1 MAEIKIVMTDMDGT
15 YMDNSFQANQQNLE
29 ATRKLAERGI
39 PVCAVTARNLG
50 LVRRMLHLGELETY
64 CVNNNGCSVH
74 NVKTGES
81 LWSNRIP
88 DSWLVAALKA
98 CDRIKD
104 TGIQVEVHTGE
115 MSIDYGP
122 LKTLPSHA
130 DRENEQT
137 EPQFRCP
144 TVVAKD
150 IDDILRIA
158 DGKAELIRVFDYR
171 ENGVLPGTFYRDL
184 IMGGEFMLTSSNPA
198 VLEIM
203 AAGSSKRNGVAQ
215 LAKILGI
222 RQEEVMC
229 CGDGANDIGMIS
241 WAGVGVA
248 MDNASDEVKAA
259 ADYVSCNFKQGGVAK
274 AIEKYILNR

>member
-1 MAEIKIVMTDMDGT
+1 MGNIKIVMTDMDGT
-15 YMDNSFQANQQNLE
+15 YMENSFQANEKNLQ
-29 ATRKLAERGI
+29 ATRELAKRGI

-81 LWSNRIP
+81 LWSNTIP
-88 DSWLVAALKA
+88 ENWVIAALKA

-122 LKTLPSHA
+122 LKTMPSHA

-137 EPQFRCP
+137 EPQYRCP

-150 IDDILRIA
+150 LDDVLKLA
-158 DGKAELIRVFDYR
+158 NGKTELIRVFDFTGK
-171 ENGVLPGTFYRDL
+171 GVMPGSFYRDL

-203 AAGSSKRNGVAQ
+203 AAGSSKRNGVEQ
-215 LAKILGI
+215 LAKTLGI
-222 RQEEVMC
+222 QREAVMC
-229 CGDGANDIGMIS
+229 CGDGANDLGMIT

-248 MDNASDEVKAA
+248 MENASDEVKAV
-259 ADYVSCNFKQGGVAK
+259 ADYVSCDFRQGGVAK
-274 AIEKYILNR
+274 AIEKYILSK